1 MSPICPSPGTFVL
14 WVVKIFTSL
23 EQIYN
28 KCDTVFNWLNTAAI
42 ITLVLKIDV
51 ATSQN

>member
-1 MSPICPSPGTFVL
+1 MSPIHPPPVTFVL
-14 WVVKIFTSL
+14 WVVKIFTSS

-28 KCDTVFNWLNTAAI
+28 KCDTVFNRLNTTAI